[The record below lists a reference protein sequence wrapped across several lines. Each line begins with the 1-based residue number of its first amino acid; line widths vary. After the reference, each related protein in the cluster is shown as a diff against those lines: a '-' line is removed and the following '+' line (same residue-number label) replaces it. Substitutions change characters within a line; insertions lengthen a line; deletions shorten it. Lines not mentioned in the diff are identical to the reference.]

1 MLSWIR
7 EKFGTAIIG
16 AIISLIALVFIFYGI
31 FSPKNTRG
39 LGEGA
44 VAGTVNG
51 DPISLAE
58 FNRAYKQQEEFF
70 KNMAGG
76 KFSDEQL
83 KSFHIRE
90 RVFQDLVRKKL
101 MSQEAEHQGLVASEE
116 ELRDQIKKVPAF
128 QKSGQFDLVT
138 YKQVL
143 EANNYSPASFE
154 HMMRDDIS
162 TQHWADYF
170 RARVHISN
178 DEVQDEFTISQ
189 NKRNLKYVL
198 LTSEVGQKGVKID
211 TFEVTKYLADPT
223 KLNIAKAQY
232 EQKKA
237 FTYKGKTFD
246 QVKESIAHDILASSK
261 VEEVHKMN
269 ESLGAQVAALLKADK
284 GSDAKINALL
294 KPYGAEVKSTGF
306 ITKLNPFIPGIGE
319 ASELMNDAFASASPI
334 EGKAK
339 KYNSA
344 AWVLVATVS
353 ESQKPDLS
361 KLDSERQTLIKQV
374 SQRKERE
381 FFEEWMK
388 KVSAKAK
395 IDPNPAV
402 LQSES

>member
-138 YKQVL
+138 
-143 EANNYSPASFE
+143 
-154 HMMRDDIS
+154 
-162 TQHWADYF
+162 
-170 RARVHISN
+170 
-178 DEVQDEFTISQ
+178 
-189 NKRNLKYVL
+189 
-198 LTSEVGQKGVKID
+198 
-211 TFEVTKYLADPT
+211 
-223 KLNIAKAQY
+223 
-232 EQKKA
+232 
-237 FTYKGKTFD
+237 
-246 QVKESIAHDILASSK
+246 
-261 VEEVHKMN
+261 
-269 ESLGAQVAALLKADK
+269 
-284 GSDAKINALL
+284 
-294 KPYGAEVKSTGF
+294 
-306 ITKLNPFIPGIGE
+306 
-319 ASELMNDAFASASPI
+319 
-334 EGKAK
+334 
-339 KYNSA
+339 
-344 AWVLVATVS
+344 
-353 ESQKPDLS
+353 
-361 KLDSERQTLIKQV
+361 
-374 SQRKERE
+374 
-381 FFEEWMK
+381 
-388 KVSAKAK
+388 
-395 IDPNPAV
+395 
-402 LQSES
+402 